1 MNDDDPQTVKR
12 MIFYLYT
19 QDYSDHD
26 VPSMSAKNVAV
37 DCYTPPHLH
46 HKNST
51 TIEEVTDR
59 SANLELSEGATTTH
73 DPRMLNN
80 VLVYA
85 VAEKYDIPDLKDL
98 AKGKFQSLARS
109 KWPHDDF
116 YALAERVFS
125 TTPDTDMGLRQVVL
139 DICEEHSEDILRNEG
154 SRASFLEIP
163 AIGAVVLRAAVGKFD
178 QDRMLLDGAVAKQIA
193 LREELSK
200 AMANAKEAARRNSEE
215 LSRAKVSLKEA
226 LDQKDD
232 SNARFDSLIRNVNE
246 VDDCRHCDERLNW
259 CLERG
264 GASGLQLR
272 CMKCRTKHSL

>member
-1 MNDDDPQTVKR
+1 MNDDDSQTVKR
-12 MIFYLYT
+12 MLFYLYT
-19 QDYSDHD
+19 QDYPDYD

-37 DCYTPPHLH
+37 DCYIPPHLR
-46 HKNST
+46 HKTST

-59 SANLELSEGATTTH
+59 SANLELSNSATTTH

-85 VAEKYDIPDLKDL
+85 VADKYDIPDLKDL
-98 AKGKFQSLARS
+98 AKAKFQSLARS

-125 TTPDTDMGLRQVVL
+125 TTPDSDMGLRQIVL
-139 DICEEHSEDILRNEG
+139 DICKEHLENILRNEG

-178 QDRMLLDGAVAKQIA
+178 QDRMLLDEYLAQQIA

-200 AMANAKEAARRNSEE
+200 AKANAREAACRKFEE
-215 LSRAKVSLKEA
+215 LSQAKASLKEA
-226 LDQKDD
+226 IDQKNE
-232 SNARFDSLIRNVNE
+232 SNARLDTMIRNVNA
-246 VDDCRHCDERLNW
+246 VGDCRHCHEELNW

-272 CMKCRTKHSL
+272 CMECRTRHSL